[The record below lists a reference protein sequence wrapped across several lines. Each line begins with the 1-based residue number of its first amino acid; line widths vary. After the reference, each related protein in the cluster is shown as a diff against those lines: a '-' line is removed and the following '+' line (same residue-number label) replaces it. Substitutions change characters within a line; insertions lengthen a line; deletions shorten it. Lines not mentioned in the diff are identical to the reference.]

1 MKTSYDRG
9 KSSKSQTI
17 KASETIPSHHS
28 RNSNHHE
35 KQSTQ
40 STSRQAHPRNHGENV
55 MPSWAENILP
65 GWREAQMSDVCN
77 GNFPLGHISEEIS
90 CKTSEKLPH
99 RVTSVNRNEEGVLK
113 KVSTTQK
120 VRDEPKDSPSKAVF
134 MFWAN
139 KVNSSSKTTKFQK
152 LLQKSSVTAG
162 SCSPAL
168 LPKEGL
174 SSLGEE
180 KQAKIPQRKTRRDL
194 FSDLQVFSYIDTH
207 VLQVSQQLKSGHA
220 SLSIQAIVP
229 LITAKSQS
237 KLEMV
242 RAIWFWL
249 CHNIEYDVDGFLGL
263 SPKIHMPEQVLQTG
277 RAVCS
282 GYAHLC
288 QEMCR
293 EAGLSCVEVPGF
305 GRSPGSHR
313 GRWCQQQKSSHMW
326 NAVELEGQWC
336 LLDACWGAGTVDT
349 ESRLFIPRHDD
360 FFFLTDPEHFIET
373 HWPEDPQWQLLQPP
387 IVREDFEQRVFK
399 TSEFFR
405 LQLSLLSPNTSLL
418 KTAHGEVSVML
429 ESTHPTEFTYQLSK
443 LQGTTNGE
451 DVGAVHGMM
460 TVSENNMTIKVTP
473 PTKGLFDLM
482 IFARHADSQDPYNWV
497 CSYQIQC
504 MEPHNGEKMPENPFY
519 FWGLHQK
526 ARDFGIKESS
536 PKEELLVAP
545 QGTLLLTLQISRP
558 LLAVYELVNKDLDA
572 AMSKK
577 CLAAQ
582 AEEEKLS
589 CHVLCPFQGYY
600 RLSVFVKDLGGITF
614 RNVANFLIRCLRPV
628 NQNELFPSEL
638 SMHCGSGI
646 SSSSHGLSHPSHS
659 VPIITTKV
667 GKCNI
672 TFHTPAD
679 VEVTASLNKDKV
691 ISAKYPLERYVLV
704 THLRTKVSVCVVL
717 PESGIYK
724 VGLFGRNK
732 DHKDF
737 VHICDYIIRCF
748 SDPSWPPFPRVY
760 SLWRRGCVLLE
771 PRTGILQEQSW
782 VRFRVKVPKAYQAVV
797 LGQQK
802 TVLQQT
808 LNAVWEGDVFTG
820 AVGTQVK
827 LAAKFSQHCSSLEVI
842 LAFEVEGG
850 SPASL
855 GCSG

>member
-1 MKTSYDRG
+1 MKTSYDRD

-17 KASETIPSHHS
+17 KANETIPSH
-28 RNSNHHE
+28 RPKNANHHE
-35 KQSTQ
+35 KQTTQ
-40 STSRQAHPRNHGENV
+40 SVSKAHPRNHRENAMQSRAENV
-55 MPSWAENILP
+55 LP
-65 GWREAQMSDVCN
+65 GWRGAQMSDVCN
-77 GNFPLGHISEEIS
+77 GNFALEHVSEETGY
-90 CKTSEKLPH
+90 KTSEKLSH
-99 RVTSVNRNEEGVLK
+99 QVTNVNRNKEGGLK
-113 KVSTTQK
+113 KVPTTQK
-120 VRDEPKDSPSKAVF
+120 VKDEPKDSTSKAVF
-134 MFWAN
+134 TFWAN
-139 KVNSSSKTTKFQK
+139 KVNNSSKTTTFQK
-152 LLQKSSVTAG
+152 PLQKSSMTAR
-162 SCSPAL
+162 SSFPAL
-168 LPKEGL
+168 LPNEAL
-174 SSLGEE
+174 SSLKEE
-180 KQAKIPQRKTRRDL
+180 KQAKKSQRKTRRHL
-194 FSDLQVFSYIDTH
+194 FSDSNVFSHVDAH
-207 VLQVSQQLKSGHA
+207 VLHVSQQLKPGHA
-220 SLSIQAIVP
+220 RLSIQAIVP

-237 KLEMV
+237 KLETV

-263 SPKIHMPEQVLQTG
+263 SQKIHMPEQVLQTG

-305 GRSPGSHR
+305 GRSPCSRG

-336 LLDACWGAGTVDT
+336 LLDACWGAGTVDA
-349 ESRLFIPRHDD
+349 ESRFFLPRHDD

-387 IVREDFEQRVFK
+387 VSREDFEQRVFK

-429 ESTHPTEFTYQLSK
+429 GTTHPTEFTYQLSK
-443 LQGTTNGE
+443 LQGTTTGE

-460 TVSENNMTIKVTP
+460 TVSENNVTIKVTP

-504 MEPHNGEKMPENPFY
+504 LEPHNGEKLPENPFH

-526 ARDFGIKESS
+526 VRDFGIRESNH
-536 PKEELLVAP
+536 KEEMLVAP
-545 QGTLLLTLQISRP
+545 QGTLLLTLQTSQR
-558 LLAVYELVNKDLDA
+558 LLATYELVNKDLDA
-572 AMSKK
+572 VLSKK

-600 RLSVFVKDLGGITF
+600 RLSVFVKDLGGNTF
-614 RNVANFLIRCLRPV
+614 RNVANFLIHCLNPV
-628 NQNELFPSEL
+628 NQNELFPSGL
-638 SMHCGSGI
+638 SIHCGSGI
-646 SSSSHGLSHPSHS
+646 SSSSHGLSNPSHTS
-659 VPIITTKV
+659 PIITTKV

-672 TFHTPAD
+672 TFHTLTN
-679 VEVTASLNKDKV
+679 VEVMANLSKDKV
-691 ISAKYPLERYVLV
+691 INAKFPLERYILV

-724 VGLFGRNK
+724 VALFGRCE
-732 DHKDF
+732 DQQDF
-737 VHICDYIIRCF
+737 VHICDYVIRCF

-771 PRTGILQEQSW
+771 PRTGVLQEQSW
-782 VRFRVKVPKAYQAVV
+782 VRFRVKVPKACQVVV
-797 LGQQK
+797 LGQEK
-802 TVLQQT
+802 MVLQQT
-808 LNAVWEGDVFTG
+808 PNAVWEGDVFTG
-820 AVGTQVK
+820 AKGTQVK
-827 LAAKFSQHCSSLEVI
+827 LAAKFSQLCSSMEVI

-850 SPASL
+850 SPATM

>member
-28 RNSNHHE
+28 RNGNRHE

-40 STSRQAHPRNHGENV
+40 STSRQAHPRNRGENV

-90 CKTSEKLPH
+90 CKTSENLPH
-99 RVTSVNRNEEGVLK
+99 RVTSMNRSKKGMLK
-113 KVSTTQK
+113 KDSTTQK

-139 KVNSSSKTTKFQK
+139 KVNNSSKTTKFQK
-152 LLQKSSVTAG
+152 LLQKSSVTGG
-162 SCSPAL
+162 SCSPSL

-174 SSLGEE
+174 SSLRGE
-180 KQAKIPQRKTRRDL
+180 KQVKIPQRKTRRDL

-207 VLQVSQQLKSGHA
+207 VLHVSQQLKSGHA

-242 RAIWFWL
+242 RAIWVWL

-263 SPKIHMPEQVLQTG
+263 SPKIHVPEQVLQTG

-293 EAGLSCVEVPGF
+293 EAGLSCVEVTGF
-305 GRSPGSHR
+305 GRSLGSHR
-313 GRWCQQQKSSHMW
+313 GRWCEQQKSSHMW

-336 LLDACWGAGTVDT
+336 LLDACWGAGTVDA

-387 IVREDFEQRVFK
+387 VVREDFERRVFK

-451 DVGAVHGMM
+451 DVGAAHGRM
-460 TVSENNMTIKVTP
+460 TVSENNMTLKVTP
-473 PTKGLFDLM
+473 PAKGLFNLM

-504 MEPHNGEKMPENPFY
+504 MEPLNGEKMPENPFH
-519 FWGLHQK
+519 FWGFHQK

-536 PKEELLVAP
+536 HKEELLVAP
-545 QGTLLLTLQISRP
+545 QGTFLLTLQISRP

-600 RLSVFVKDLGGITF
+600 RLSVFVKDLGGTTF
-614 RNVANFLIRCLRPV
+614 RNVANFLIHCLRPI
-628 NQNELFPSEL
+628 NQNKLFPSGL

-646 SSSSHGLSHPSHS
+646 SSSSHGLSNPSHS
-659 VPIITTKV
+659 GPIITTKV

-691 ISAKYPLERYVLV
+691 TSAKYPLERYVLV

-717 PESGIYK
+717 PESGVYK
-724 VGLFGRNK
+724 LGLFGRNK
-732 DHKDF
+732 DHRDF

-748 SDPSWPPFPRVY
+748 SSPSWPPFPRVY
-760 SLWRRGCVLLE
+760 SPWRRGCVLLE
-771 PRTGILQEQSW
+771 PRTGMLQEQSW

-797 LGQQK
+797 LGQEK

-808 LNAVWEGDVFTG
+808 PNAIWEGDVFTG

-827 LAAKFSQHCSSLEVI
+827 LVAKFSQHCSSLEVI

>member
-9 KSSKSQTI
+9 KSTKSQTI
-17 KASETIPSHHS
+17 KAKELIPSHSS
-28 RNSNHHE
+28 RNGNHHE
-35 KQSTQ
+35 KQTTQ
-40 STSRQAHPRNHGENV
+40 STLRWVHPKNHEET
-55 MPSWAENILP
+55 MMTSWAENISP
-65 GWREAQMSDVCN
+65 GWEEAQMSDVCN
-77 GNFPLGHISEEIS
+77 GDFPLGHISEEIG

-99 RVTSVNRNEEGVLK
+99 QATNTNRNKKQVLK
-113 KVSTTQK
+113 EISATQE
-120 VRDEPKDSPSKAVF
+120 VREEPKASPSKGVF
-134 MFWAN
+134 AFWAE
-139 KVNSSSKTTKFQK
+139 KVNSSSERTFQK
-152 LLQKSSVTAG
+152 LLQKSSVIV
-162 SCSPAL
+162 SSSSPAL

-174 SSLGEE
+174 NSLEE
-180 KQAKIPQRKTRRDL
+180 KQTKNPQRKTRRDL
-194 FSDLQVFSYIDTH
+194 FSDSKVFSHVDTH
-207 VLQVSQQLKSGHA
+207 VLHVSQQLKSRHA
-220 SLSIQAIVP
+220 GLSVHAIVP
-229 LITAKSQS
+229 LITARSRS

-249 CHNIEYDVDGFLGL
+249 CHNIEYDVDGFLGF
-263 SPKIHMPEQVLQTG
+263 SQKIHVPEQVLQTG

-293 EAGLSCVEVPGF
+293 EAGLSCVKVPGF
-305 GRSPGSHR
+305 GRSPSSSG

-336 LLDACWGAGTVDT
+336 LLDACWGAGIVDA
-349 ESRLFIPRHDD
+349 ENRVFMPRYDD

-387 IVREDFEQRVFK
+387 ISREDFEQRVFK

-429 ESTHPTEFTYQLSK
+429 GSTHPTEFTYQLSR

-451 DVGAVHGMM
+451 DVGTVHGMM
-460 TVSENNMTIKVTP
+460 TVSENNVTIKVTP
-473 PTKGLFDLM
+473 PTQGLFDLM

-504 MEPHNGEKMPENPFY
+504 LEPHNREELPENPFH

-526 ARDFGIKESS
+526 VRDLGIEESS
-536 PKEELLVAP
+536 HKEELLIAP
-545 QGTLLLTLQISRP
+545 QGTLLLALLTSRP
-558 LLAVYELVNKDLDA
+558 LLATYELVNKDLDA
-572 AMSKK
+572 ALSKK

-600 RLSVFVKDLGGITF
+600 RLSVFVKDLGGNTF
-614 RNVANFLIRCLRPV
+614 RNAANFLIRCLKPV
-628 NQNELFPSEL
+628 NQNELFPSGL
-638 SMHCGSGI
+638 SIHCGSGI
-646 SSSSHGLSHPSHS
+646 SSRDHGLSNPSHS
-659 VPIITTKV
+659 SPIITTKL

-672 TFHTPAD
+672 TFHTPPD
-679 VEVTASLNKDKV
+679 VELTASLSKDKV
-691 ISAKYPLERYVLV
+691 INAKYPLERYILV

-717 PESGIYK
+717 PESGVYK
-724 VGLFGRNK
+724 MGLFGRSK
-732 DHKDF
+732 EHKDF
-737 VHICDYIIRCF
+737 THICDYVVRCF

-771 PRTGILQEQSW
+771 PRTGLLQDQTW
-782 VRFRVKVPKAYQAVV
+782 VRFRVKVPKAYQIVI
-797 LGQQK
+797 LGEEK

-808 LNAVWEGDVFTG
+808 PSMVWEGDVFTG
-820 AVGTQVK
+820 AAGTQVK
-827 LAAKFSQHCSSLEVI
+827 LAAKFSQHCSFLEVI
-842 LAFEVEGG
+842 LAFEVGGG

-855 GCSG
+855 GWSG